1 MTSAMAH
8 KKLHFEGDPTVPA
21 IKFYDVYFCCKV
33 GAINPRPIE
42 RLFLNKSL
50 NLNRH

>member
-8 KKLHFEGDPTVPA
+8 KKLRFEGDPTVPA

-33 GAINPRPIE
+33 GAINPRPIK
-42 RLFLNKSL
+42 RLLSNISSKLNFY
-50 NLNRH
+50 